1 MMCKKCGK
9 TIKGKHVIGDRAGV
23 HALSRDSREPF
34 HFCGDECAAKWYNV
48 ERAACARCKRLV
60 DFNAYTVDGGVFCSL
75 TCALAQFG
83 VKDSEDE

>member
-9 TIKGKHVIGDRAGV
+9 TIKGKHVIGDRTGV
-23 HALSRDSREPF
+23 YALSRDSRETF
-34 HFCGDECAAKWYNV
+34 HFCGDECAAKWYSV
-48 ERAACARCKRLV
+48 ERVACARCKRLV
-60 DFNAYTVDGGVFCSL
+60 DFRAYTVGGGVYCSL